1 MYYKY
6 IVVSFSDY
14 QCMYVKDENES
25 KKGEE
30 EQKMEEVREDYK
42 EVL

>member
-1 MYYKY
+1 M
-6 IVVSFSDY
+6 VFLWAY

-25 KKGEE
+25 KGEE

-42 EVL
+42 VVL